1 MFFLF
6 IARAGRSTGL
16 IANIEMIV
24 LFYSFLVLFQING
37 AIHTIRL
44 ALLLVVIF
52 SVVMNIIDFI
62 SPAWSAVPGRAA
74 GFYQNPN
81 VAGLNMIMAM
91 LASIPLLPRR
101 LRLFFCIFVGLG
113 VFLTFS
119 RGAWLSWIIALGGLA
134 AIGYLNIGRKNFS
147 IIFISLVAGFVV
159 FSALTGG
166 LLDILMAF
174 GIDEYL
180 KPGRSPGLVVVEKH
194 LQIPRMFQE
203 LKLPQ
208 KHCQCLPI
216 IHGLVLDWLSIR
228 TGKLVLT
235 IHI

>member
-1 MFFLF
+1 MHICIFFNTGLTVIKPLF
-6 IARAGRSTGL
+6 WHLIVIGISMSLLVLNRPITVPVVSTNLGVWFWLFTCSTIICFFYSSQGQVEVQAL

-147 IIFISLVAGFVV
+147 IIFISLVAGVRCV
-159 FSALTGG
+159 
-166 LLDILMAF
+166 
-174 GIDEYL
+174 
-180 KPGRSPGLVVVEKH
+180 
-194 LQIPRMFQE
+194 
-203 LKLPQ
+203 
-208 KHCQCLPI
+208 
-216 IHGLVLDWLSIR
+216 
-228 TGKLVLT
+228 
-235 IHI
+235 